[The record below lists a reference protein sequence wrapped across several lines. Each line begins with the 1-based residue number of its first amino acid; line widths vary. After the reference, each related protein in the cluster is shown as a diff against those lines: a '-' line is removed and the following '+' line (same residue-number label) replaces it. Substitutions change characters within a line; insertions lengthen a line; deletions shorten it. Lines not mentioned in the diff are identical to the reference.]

1 MSSRRSKV
9 SPLFTICPSRTKI
22 SVTMPPSRFWITW
35 ILLDGIALPSP
46 VVTSCNTANLAQTSA
61 VISSAAASH
70 TVIRD
75 QRGES
80 CNEAPA
86 VSGMNSL
93 SALLLKLPK

>member
-1 MSSRRSKV
+1 M
-9 SPLFTICPSRTKI
+9 
-22 SVTMPPSRFWITW
+22 
-35 ILLDGIALPSP
+35 
-46 VVTSCNTANLAQTSA
+46 VTSCNTAYLAQTTA
-61 VISSAAASH
+61 LMISAAASH

-93 SALLLKLPK
+93 SALLLKLSK

>member
-1 MSSRRSKV
+1 M
-9 SPLFTICPSRTKI
+9 I
-22 SVTMPPSRFWITW
+22 
-35 ILLDGIALPSP
+35 
-46 VVTSCNTANLAQTSA
+46 
-61 VISSAAASH
+61 SAAASH

-93 SALLLKLPK
+93 SALLLKLSK